1 MTPDPAML
9 VHLCGVQEWS
19 HARERGGIYPESDKT
34 GYIHLSTL
42 EQVHLPANRLYRGR
56 ADLVLLYID
65 PAALDSPVRWEPG
78 VPTDPR
84 SMLFPH
90 LYGPLPVRAVIGAAA
105 YPPAGDGSF
114 RAGSRIS
121 VCNRRPYVGVGLDLY
136 QQAGRNQRGNLDH
149 ARHRTDLAES
159 LCMHFADLAPA
170 GNIGHI
176 DAGTD
181 HVGQSCAGLSE
192 RNLDA
197 AQSVSRLSGDIIA
210 AAGRSGHHHEWP
222 DAYRARVADG

>member
-19 HARERGGIYPESDKT
+19 HARERGGIPESDKT

-114 RAGSRIS
+114 GPAPEFRSA
-121 VCNRRPYVGVGLDLY
+121 
-136 QQAGRNQRGNLDH
+136 
-149 ARHRTDLAES
+149 T
-159 LCMHFADLAPA
+159 ADP
-170 GNIGHI
+170 
-176 DAGTD
+176 T
-181 HVGQSCAGLSE
+181 
-192 RNLDA
+192 
-197 AQSVSRLSGDIIA
+197 
-210 AAGRSGHHHEWP
+210 
-222 DAYRARVADG
+222 

>member
-90 LYGPLPVRAVIGAAA
+90 LYGLLPVRAVIGAAA

-114 RAGSRIS
+114 GPAPEFRSA
-121 VCNRRPYVGVGLDLY
+121 
-136 QQAGRNQRGNLDH
+136 
-149 ARHRTDLAES
+149 T
-159 LCMHFADLAPA
+159 ADP
-170 GNIGHI
+170 
-176 DAGTD
+176 T
-181 HVGQSCAGLSE
+181 
-192 RNLDA
+192 
-197 AQSVSRLSGDIIA
+197 
-210 AAGRSGHHHEWP
+210 
-222 DAYRARVADG
+222 